1 MTARAREGAA
11 EQALPEQGRRPG
23 EAAPPFAHLS
33 LELGHFYPSDLRAGP
48 ARLREQFD
56 RVAPWAEA
64 ARRACAAQVSPAA
77 RISTCVLI
85 DDHAAR
91 RTAPSEVL
99 PKLLA
104 VAADAG
110 LDIDYLA
117 RESACARAGAVRPAR
132 LVEARLAPS
141 LAAGPDGSRPAPRV
155 NGWLSNGERSPA
167 AGAPG
172 GGPLWRPPRER
183 EGHRH
188 SVFVDIELWSERSG
202 GRAWSCSFL
211 AAVWQLLRL
220 GLLRDRSRAVLEA
233 VPATGEFPDSWR
245 DLPPLIRIR
254 PEAEPFTAYRTCS
267 VLPSG
272 FLPVEHAVK
281 VVLDHWAP
289 PPEAL
294 AQLAAHAAHEGRTL
308 PAEVA
313 HRVDYVFYGP
323 S

>member
-1 MTARAREGAA
+1 M
-11 EQALPEQGRRPG
+11 LPEQGRGPG
-23 EAAPPFAHLS
+23 EAAPAFAHLS
-33 LELGHFYPSDLRAGP
+33 LELGHFYPGDLQAGP

-64 ARRACAAQVSPAA
+64 ARRACAAQVGPAA

-91 RTAPSEVL
+91 RAVPGEVL

-117 RESACARAGAVRPAR
+117 RESACAEAGAVRPAR
-132 LVEARLAPS
+132 LVEAGLAP
-141 LAAGPDGSRPAPRV
+141 GPPARPDSSRPAPDV
-155 NGWLSNGERSPA
+155 TGWLSNGERSPA
-167 AGAPG
+167 GAAPG
-172 GGPLWRPPRER
+172 GGPFWRPPRQSG
-183 EGHRH
+183 GHRH
-188 SVFVDIELWSERSG
+188 SVFVDVELWSEGRG

-211 AAVWQLLRL
+211 AAVWQLMRL
-220 GLLRDRSRAVLEA
+220 GLLRDRGRPVLEA
-233 VPATGEFPDSWR
+233 APAPGEFPDAWQ
-245 DLPPLIRIR
+245 DLPPLVRIR

-281 VVLDHWAP
+281 VVLDRWAP
-289 PPEAL
+289 PPEDL

-313 HRVDYVFYGP
+313 QRVDYVFYGP